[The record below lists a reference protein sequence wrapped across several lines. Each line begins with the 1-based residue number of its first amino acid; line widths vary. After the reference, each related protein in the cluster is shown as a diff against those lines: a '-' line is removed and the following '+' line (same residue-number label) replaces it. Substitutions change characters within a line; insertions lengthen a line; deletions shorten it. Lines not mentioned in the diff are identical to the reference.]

1 MTEQAQTVDLSAPA
15 MRSELVRLRE
25 LEQQRDAALERVR
38 ELTEWRPMET
48 APRDGTAILLVESF
62 GESRVIARW
71 VDETWASVCAYSGT
85 FYTDDDFYHSWLP
98 LPPAPETK

>member
-1 MTEQAQTVDLSAPA
+1 MTEQPQTVDISAPA

-85 FYTDDDFYHSWLP
+85 FYTDDDDFYHGWLP
-98 LPPAPETK
+98 LPPTP